1 MPKTAT
7 TPLSSL
13 RTGRLATSFS
23 DPVLRILTA
32 ATAISS
38 LGRGVFFTLT
48 VLYFTFVVGL
58 STAEI
63 AVILTVSSAV
73 GVGTSM
79 LGGVLADRFSA
90 RRLLLGF
97 VLVEGVALVSYSF
110 AASFLTALLIACVVT
125 GANRAADTSRSAII
139 GRAFT
144 GDSRVG
150 ARAILRT
157 VVNVGI
163 SVGSAAA
170 SIPLLIDT
178 PDAYR
183 VTIALAGSATL
194 MSVIALAR
202 LPRRVD
208 APARPAE
215 EHRTT
220 AGRSP
225 WHNPGYLT
233 LTVLSALFGIQFGLA
248 EIGLPL
254 WIVQDTTAPVV
265 MVSVIL
271 IINTALVIA
280 LQIPFS
286 RGTHD
291 IRKAGNAVAVAGVC
305 MAVACA
311 IYAASAGVPPVVA
324 IVCLA
329 IASVAHAFGEILSS
343 AGTWGL
349 SYELADPHRFG
360 AYLGL
365 YGMAFSIGTMFTPA
379 IITVTVIEHGTAGW
393 AVLGVVFLGS
403 ALGMAAVAR
412 RASRSRPSVA

>member
-1 MPKTAT
+1 MPESET
-7 TPLSSL
+7 TTQ
-13 RTGRLATSFS
+13 RGRLATSFA

-32 ATAISS
+32 ATAISA

-58 STAEI
+58 SAAEI
-63 AVILTVSSAV
+63 AVILTISSAV

-79 LGGVLADRFSA
+79 LGGLLADRFSA

-97 VLVEGVALVSYSF
+97 VLLEGVALVSYSF
-110 AASFLTALLIACVVT
+110 ASSFVTALLIACIVT

-157 VVNVGI
+157 VVNIGI

-178 PDAYR
+178 PEAYR
-183 VTIALAGSATL
+183 VTIAIAGTATL
-194 MSVIALAR
+194 VSAVALAR

-208 APARPAE
+208 AAPE
-215 EHRTT
+215 VSVHHETG

-225 WHNPGYLT
+225 WRDPAYLA

-265 MVSVIL
+265 MVSAIL

-291 IRKAGNAVAVAGVC
+291 IRKAGNAVAVAGIC

-311 IYAASAGVPPVVA
+311 VYAASAGVSPVLA
-324 IVCLA
+324 IVFLSLA
-329 IASVAHAFGEILSS
+329 SIAHAFGEILSS

-349 SYELADPHRFG
+349 SYELADPARFG

-365 YGMAFSIGTMFTPA
+365 YAMAFSVGTMFTPA
-379 IITVTVIEHGTAGW
+379 IITVTVIQHGTVGW
-393 AVLGVVFLGS
+393 AVLGVLFLGS
-403 ALGMAAVAR
+403 ALGMAAIAR
-412 RASRSRPSVA
+412 RASRSHPSVA